1 MKSKENSK
9 IMVWFSGA
17 MLVGFTTVLFIA
29 LKLFGIISWS
39 WWWVLCP
46 VWIPWALLF
55 ALTGVGIIL
64 GLILIM
70 SAMGRTEEDE

>member
-1 MKSKENSK
+1 MKSRENSK

-17 MLVGFTTVLFIA
+17 MLVGFTTVLLIA
-29 LKLFGIISWS
+29 LKLFGVISWS

-46 VWIPWALLF
+46 VWIPWALLL
-55 ALTGVGIIL
+55 ALTGVGIVL

>member
-29 LKLFGIISWS
+29 LKLFGIIRWS

-46 VWIPWALLF
+46 VWVPWALLL